1 MFFFTFLRSSV
12 YFFYF
17 LEFCWNFFRK
27 KFFQRTF
34 LEILTQC
41 FCKFSFFFSKLFQQK
56 IYIYI
61 CMALYYTYTIC
72 YFYITFLWL
81 FYQNKLIKEIIL
93 TFFLFWQF
101 LEAEYSRGQTS
112 KICTPQICTPQLCTL
127 RFVHPRFVVQILY
140 KPLC

>member
-41 FCKFSFFFSKLFQQK
+41 FCKFSFFSKLFQQK

-93 TFFLFWQF
+93 TFFYFGSF
-101 LEAEYSRGQTS
+101 L
-112 KICTPQICTPQLCTL
+112 KLNIHVVKPL
-127 RFVHPRFVVQILY
+127 RFVHPRFVRPSFVHSD
-140 KPLC
+140 LCTLDL